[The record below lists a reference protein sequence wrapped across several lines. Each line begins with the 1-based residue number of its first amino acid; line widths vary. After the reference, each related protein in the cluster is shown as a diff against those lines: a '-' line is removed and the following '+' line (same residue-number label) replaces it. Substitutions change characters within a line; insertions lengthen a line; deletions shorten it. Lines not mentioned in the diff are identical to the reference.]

1 VDSPFGAY
9 AERERARHAGRFVA
23 RRMDVNMQATAA
35 SANDLATINA
45 KIDTLRQ
52 EAAAAFA
59 KVQEVVNG
67 QGSDMQVIASAVERL
82 DGETLTQHEDEIELR
97 RMVEELQKDVQKHEV
112 TINDAGLNDFV
123 LKTKLDHVTGR
134 IEQAFGDIEKVVG
147 TMCTDKAEF
156 DAKVVESGANL
167 KAEVDVLAARVAKTE
182 VSCDM
187 AKQFI
192 GKTAGRDVVATPSA
206 GAASSSCSSLR
217 GLQEFDQLEGLYLTM
232 ETGMVKMTK
241 DVEQI
246 MQAIEH
252 LQQAATA
259 PGQDQSTAPKVDDS
273 GCHCPHVTTLCIE
286 MAALTARVD
295 GMAGRG
301 VSPPPGMPGQETRG
315 PVHAGSTPE
324 AHDGWGHYLA
334 ARAQATASAPATAP
348 ACGQTGNV
356 AQAQGPTHS
365 QWEQAPQAPVPG
377 QVPGGEWW
385 NGPQRSYGGNN
396 RSIYADSKVY
406 DEKMA
411 QSDLY
416 KYDGKPG
423 TGDIWKV
430 RMRNYLT
437 SKLPSLKPILAFSE
451 NMGDV
456 PIDEAR
462 LWHEAGTQ
470 GWRLDAEIGVMSGH
484 VWSFL
489 NSVLDDRAFTTF

>member
-1 VDSPFGAY
+1 MDSPFGAY

-82 DGETLTQHEDEIELR
+82 DGETLTQHEDETELR

-232 ETGMVKMTK
+232 ETG
-241 DVEQI
+241 Q
-246 MQAIEH
+246 
-252 LQQAATA
+252 
-259 PGQDQSTAPKVDDS
+259 
-273 GCHCPHVTTLCIE
+273 
-286 MAALTARVD
+286 
-295 GMAGRG
+295 
-301 VSPPPGMPGQETRG
+301 
-315 PVHAGSTPE
+315 
-324 AHDGWGHYLA
+324 
-334 ARAQATASAPATAP
+334 
-348 ACGQTGNV
+348 
-356 AQAQGPTHS
+356 
-365 QWEQAPQAPVPG
+365 
-377 QVPGGEWW
+377 
-385 NGPQRSYGGNN
+385 
-396 RSIYADSKVY
+396 
-406 DEKMA
+406 
-411 QSDLY
+411 
-416 KYDGKPG
+416 
-423 TGDIWKV
+423 
-430 RMRNYLT
+430 
-437 SKLPSLKPILAFSE
+437 
-451 NMGDV
+451 
-456 PIDEAR
+456 
-462 LWHEAGTQ
+462 
-470 GWRLDAEIGVMSGH
+470 
-484 VWSFL
+484 
-489 NSVLDDRAFTTF
+489 